1 MIGFLKGILLKKEED
16 RVLLLAGHV
25 GYEVFLP
32 AVVMETLAEKEGDA
46 ELSFHIYYHQTD
58 RQPKPVLIGFNLEL
72 EKEFFQRIISVED
85 IGPLKALKAF
95 NLPLSEIAAA
105 IENRNVS
112 KLKKL
117 KGIGQRT
124 AQKMIA
130 TLEGKMDRFV
140 LAGDASG
147 GPAAKSTAP
156 VSALAEPVLS
166 VLVEQLGHKR
176 SAAQKMIQEALV
188 RNPGITTPE
197 ELFDEVY
204 RGEETP

>member
-1 MIGFLKGILLKKEED
+1 MIGYLKGTLLKKEED

-32 AVVMETLAEKEGDA
+32 AVVMDTLGEKAVGD
-46 ELSFHIYYHQTD
+46 ELSFYIYYHQTD
-58 RQPKPVLIGFNLEL
+58 RQPKPVLIGFHLEV
-72 EKEFFQRIISVED
+72 EKEFFQYIISVED

-105 IENRNVS
+105 IESRDVS
-112 KLKKL
+112 KLKRL

-130 TLEGKMDRFV
+130 TLEGKMERF
-140 LAGDASG
+140 AGE
-147 GPAAKSTAP
+147 AP
-156 VSALAEPVLS
+156 GANPQGALPPSAVSDPVLS
-166 VLVEQLGHKR
+166 VLVEQLGHR
-176 SAAQKMIQEALV
+176 RAAARKMIEEAFK
-188 RNPGITTPE
+188 RNPGISTPE

-204 RGEETP
+204 RGEESQ

>member
-1 MIGFLKGILLKKEED
+1 MIGFLKGTLLKKEED

-25 GYEVFLP
+25 GYEVYLP
-32 AVVMETLAEKEGDA
+32 AVVMETLAEKGGD
-46 ELSFHIYYHQTD
+46 EEISFHIYYHQTD

-72 EKEFFQRIISVED
+72 EKEFFQYIISVED

-105 IENRNVS
+105 IENRDVS

-140 LAGDASG
+140 LAGAVTDKAA
-147 GPAAKSTAP
+147 GPAAPPAA
-156 VSALAEPVLS
+156 VAEPVLV
-166 VLVEQLGHKR
+166 VLVEQLGHRR
-176 SAAQKMIQEALV
+176 SVAKKMIEDALG
-188 RNPGITTPE
+188 RNPEISTPE
-197 ELFDEVY
+197 QLFDEVY
-204 RGEETP
+204 KGEESA

>member
-1 MIGFLKGILLKKEED
+1 VIGYLKGTLLKKEED

-32 AVVMETLAEKEGDA
+32 GMVMDTLGEKATGD
-46 ELSFHIYYHQTD
+46 ELSFYIYYHLTD
-58 RQPKPVLIGFNLEL
+58 RQPKPVLIGFNLEV
-72 EKEFFQRIISVED
+72 EKDFFQHIISVED

-95 NLPLSEIAAA
+95 NLPLSEIADA
-105 IENRNVS
+105 IESRDVA

-130 TLEGKMDRFV
+130 TLEGKMGKFGGIE
-140 LAGDASG
+140 AGPG
-147 GPAAKSTAP
+147 KPGAALP
-156 VSALAEPVLS
+156 SAGVADPVLS
-166 VLVEQLGHKR
+166 VLVEQLGHRR
-176 SAAQKMIQEALV
+176 SAAKKMVEDAFK
-188 RNPGITTPE
+188 RNPGMKTPE

-204 RGEETP
+204 RGEESQ